1 MDKVT
6 VIIPT
11 LNEAEG
17 IGPTIQEIIEELK
30 TSEIIVIDA
39 KSVDGTAQI
48 AAHLG
53 AKVITQL
60 DRGKGNAI
68 GQALKQVARDTKW
81 LIIVDGDYTY
91 RATYIPAMIALLKR
105 KEDVGMVTGRR
116 LGPKGQ
122 RFSLS
127 RHSLRRPV
135 HNLQHFLQHYGLRVL
150 HLVLNKVRMEDPTTG
165 LRVIRFECL
174 KNFQPKAKGF
184 DIEVEINWWIRRKGY
199 DIVEFPINI
208 RPRLGMDKLRY
219 SKHGVTV
226 LMRMVIIGVED
237 VVSRLKS
244 FLKIHSEVKR

>member
-17 IGPTIQEIIEELK
+17 IGPTIQEIAKELK
-30 TSEIIVIDA
+30 TPEIIVIDA
-39 KSVDGTAQI
+39 KSIDGTAQI

-68 GQALKQVARDTKW
+68 AQALKHVTRDTKW

-91 RATYIPAMIALLKR
+91 RATYIPAMITLLKR
-105 KEDVGMVTGRR
+105 KGDVGMVTGRR
-116 LGPKGQ
+116 LGPRGES
-122 RFSLS
+122 FSLGKVS
-127 RHSLRRPV
+127 IKRLLFYTQHY
-135 HNLQHFLQHYGLRVL
+135 LQHHAIILL
-150 HLVLNKVRMEDPTTG
+150 HIILNKVTMEDPTTG
-165 LRVIRFECL
+165 LRVIQFDCL
-174 KNFQPKAKGF
+174 KDFQPKAKGF

-219 SKHGVTV
+219 SKHGLTI
-226 LMRMVIIGVED
+226 LMRMVTMGVED
-237 VVSRLKS
+237 VVSWLKK
-244 FLKIHSEVKR
+244 FLNPL